1 MIDMDIVIIVSM
13 YVGVIN
19 LIAIIYLFKIYK
31 TEDEPAHDYKIVCDY
46 EPFSEFLSKMNLKD
60 KVNFHDKYLHIEHDN
75 LSQIRLQEDLCYF
88 KIAVLLDINYRELPD
103 KIVFNYGDSL
113 IFTRT
118 IYKREVSIYG

>member
-1 MIDMDIVIIVSM
+1 MIDIVIIVGIAI
-13 YVGVIN
+13 GVVN
-19 LIAIIYLFKIYK
+19 LIVILYLFKIYK

-46 EPFSEFLSKMNLKD
+46 EPLNEPLAKMNLKD

-88 KIAVLLDINYRELPD
+88 KIAVLLDINYKDLPD
-103 KIVFNYGDSL
+103 KIVFNYGESL

-118 IYKREVSIYG
+118 IYKREVGI

>member
-1 MIDMDIVIIVSM
+1 MIDIVIIVGIAI
-13 YVGVIN
+13 GVVN
-19 LIAIIYLFKIYK
+19 LIVILYLFKIYK
-31 TEDEPAHDYKIVCDY
+31 TEDEPAHDYKIACDY
-46 EPFSEFLSKMNLKD
+46 EPLSEILSKMNLKD
-60 KVNFHDKYLHIEHDN
+60 KVHFHDKYLHIEHDN

-88 KIAVLLDINYRELPD
+88 KIESLLSINYNKLPD

>member
-1 MIDMDIVIIVSM
+1 MIDMVIVS
-13 YVGVIN
+13 GIN
-19 LIAIIYLFKIYK
+19 LVVVNLIVTTYLFKLLT
-31 TEDEPAHDYKIVCDY
+31 TEDNQSHDYKIVCDY
-46 EPFSEFLSKMNLKD
+46 EPLSELLAKMNLKD

-88 KIAVLLDINYRELPD
+88 RIALLLNISYRELPD
-103 KIVFNYGDSL
+103 KIVFNYGESL

>member
-1 MIDMDIVIIVSM
+1 MIDIVIIVGIAI
-13 YVGVIN
+13 GVVN

-46 EPFSEFLSKMNLKD
+46 EPLNEPLAKMNLKD
-60 KVNFHDKYLHIEHDN
+60 KVNFHDKYLHVEHDN

-88 KIAVLLDINYRELPD
+88 KIAVLLNINYRDLPD
-103 KIVFNYGDSL
+103 KIVFNYGESL

>member
-1 MIDMDIVIIVSM
+1 MIDIVMIAGMTIGVVNLIVI
-13 YVGVIN
+13 
-19 LIAIIYLFKIYK
+19 LYLFKIYK
-31 TEDEPAHDYKIVCDY
+31 TEDEPKHDYKIVCDY
-46 EPFSEFLSKMNLKD
+46 APLSEILSNMNLKD

-88 KIAVLLDINYRELPD
+88 RIALLLNINYRELPN
-103 KIVFNYGDSL
+103 KIVFNYGESL

>member
-1 MIDMDIVIIVSM
+1 MIDIVIIVGIAI
-13 YVGVIN
+13 GVIN

-75 LSQIRLQEDLCYF
+75 LNTIRLQEDSCYF
-88 KIAVLLDINYRELPD
+88 RIASLLSTNYNKLPD
-103 KIVFNYGDSL
+103 KIVFNYGESL